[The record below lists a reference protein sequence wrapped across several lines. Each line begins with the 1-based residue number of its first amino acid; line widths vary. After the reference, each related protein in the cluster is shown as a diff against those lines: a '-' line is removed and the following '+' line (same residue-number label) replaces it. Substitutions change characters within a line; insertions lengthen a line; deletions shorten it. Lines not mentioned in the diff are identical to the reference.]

1 MEPTYLILGGIA
13 LVVAMALYFAVVRR
27 SRKVN
32 LTESGEDQP
41 EWMRETPPP
50 ETIAATKKD
59 PQQGLA
65 SFDREVGE
73 RMAAPFAEQ
82 IEDILRVKLAKDPY
96 LKQFEID
103 LGTSQDGGL
112 EIWVNGQVYNEIE
125 ALPDKRLK
133 RAFRQAVDQ
142 WNKP

>member
-1 MEPTYLILGGIA
+1 MDISFLILGGIA
-13 LVVAMALYFAVVRR
+13 LVLALALYFAVVRR

-32 LTESGEDQP
+32 LTGSGEQQP
-41 EWMRETPPP
+41 AWMREPPPP
-50 ETIAATKKD
+50 ETIAATQKD
-59 PQQGLA
+59 PRQGLA
-65 SFDREVGE
+65 SFDREAGE

-82 IEDILRVKLAKDPY
+82 IEDILRAKLAGDSH

-103 LGTSQDGGL
+103 LGTSPDGGL
-112 EIWVNGQVYNEIE
+112 EIWVNGQVYHEID

>member
-1 MEPTYLILGGIA
+1 MEPTFLILGGIA
-13 LVVAMALYFAVVRR
+13 LVVALALYFAVVRR
-27 SRKVN
+27 SQKIN
-32 LTESGEDQP
+32 LTEAGEDQP
-41 EWMRETPPP
+41 EWMRETPPS

-65 SFDREVGE
+65 SFDRKAGE
-73 RMAAPFAEQ
+73 RIAAPFAEQ
-82 IEDILRVKLAKDPY
+82 IEDILRARLVKDPY

-112 EIWVNGQVYNEIE
+112 EIWVNGQVYDGIE

-133 RAFRQAVDQ
+133 QAFRQAVDQ